1 MRKRDGY
8 RQKYMT
14 RLQCRIC
21 ADQFTI
27 WSAVFV
33 SLIYPL
39 LRNVAVVLCAHLY
52 ILCTL
57 HTLYTLHIL
66 HTLCTLLGSFFLS
79 SDHRPE
85 HDKGGGHHWDHETGD
100 HDGSSTKCGRMLLKQ
115 VQSKQVAVAFVHL
128 RLASNTLPSLR
139 SRRRG

>member
-14 RLQCRIC
+14 WLQCRIC

-39 LRNVAVVLCAHLY
+39 LRNVAVVLCAHW
-52 ILCTL
+52 
-57 HTLYTLHIL
+57 YTLHIL
-66 HTLCTLLGSFFLS
+66 HTSVHFAHFAHIVHFAHFAHICVLCTFCTFCALCTHFYTLLGSFFFYRQTI
-79 SDHRPE
+79 DRNMTRE
-85 HDKGGGHHWDHETGD
+85 EAITGI
-100 HDGSSTKCGRMLLKQ
+100 
-115 VQSKQVAVAFVHL
+115 
-128 RLASNTLPSLR
+128 
-139 SRRRG
+139 